1 MVVKLHRAK
10 DRGVALKPILFCVG
24 ALLIN
29 LCANRLVNFL
39 EIPLFVDNI
48 GTLLAAALGGYF
60 PGVVVGYLTNV
71 VNMTADPANVY
82 YAGLSVLIAIAG
94 SFFAKKGFFDK
105 YGKAIL
111 TVPVFA
117 FLGGVLGSLL
127 TYNIYGF
134 GIGEGI
140 SAPFVRQ
147 LLLKG
152 YFSVFE
158 AQMLS
163 DVVIDLI
170 DKFVTVLIVV
180 TILKLIPES
189 TKKSFSLT
197 AWSQRPLTED
207 ESEEAARYEKRRL
220 SLRRKIT
227 IILAVVMVLVATV
240 TTTICFLLYHNFA
253 IKQYK
258 NVSRSTAKLVAS
270 SIDAD
275 KVDEYLK
282 YGEEVEGYSKT
293 YGQLKDILDSTDDIK
308 YIYVYHIDKEGCHVV
323 FDIDTADLKGA
334 EPGSLIPFD
343 DAFMDYVPDLLAG
356 NHIPQIISDETYG
369 WLLTDYEPVIDS
381 LGYCVAYAAADVS
394 MSDIKVNEISFL
406 AKIISIFTG
415 FIVLIMAFCL
425 WISKYHLVLPIN
437 AMTIVAQDFAYKT
450 EQGREGSVERL
461 KHLDIRTGDE
471 IENLY
476 DSLSKTIA
484 ETVSYMEDLR
494 VKSDT
499 ISKMQNGLILVLAD
513 MVENRDK
520 NTGDHVKKTAAYT
533 KLILKEMKKK
543 GIYPDIVDDKYVE
556 NVANSTPLHDVG
568 KIKIS
573 DTILNKPGKLTDEE
587 FEIMKTHTLHGA
599 RIVENAMAI
608 VPDSDYLNEARNI
621 ATYHHEKWDGSG
633 YPKGL
638 KGEEIPLSARVMA
651 VADVF
656 DALVSKRSYKEP
668 FPFEKA
674 VDIIREGSGKHFD
687 PTVVEVFM
695 GALDKVKAIA
705 DEYERILEERNSIE

>member
-1 MVVKLHRAK
+1 MEMKHQAK
-10 DRGVALKPILFCVG
+10 DRGIALKPILFCGV

-29 LCANRLVNFL
+29 LGANRLVNIL
-39 EIPLFVDNI
+39 GIPLFVDNI

-82 YAGLSVLIAIAG
+82 YAGLSVLIAVAG

-105 YGKAIL
+105 FGKALL

-117 FLGGVLGSLL
+117 FIGGVLGSLL

-134 GIGEGI
+134 GIGDGI

-152 YFSVFE
+152 YFNVFE

-163 DVVIDLI
+163 DVVIDII

-180 TILKLIPES
+180 TVLKLIPED
-189 TKKSFSLT
+189 KKNSFKLT
-197 AWSQRPLTED
+197 AWSQRPLTKD
-207 ESEEAARYEKRRL
+207 EKEEAAGYEKRGL
-220 SLRRKIT
+220 SLRRKIS

-240 TTTICFLLYHNFA
+240 TTTICFLLYNDFA

-258 NVSRSTAKLVAS
+258 NVARSTAKLVAS
-270 SIDAD
+270 AIDAD
-275 KVDEYLK
+275 MVDEYLE
-282 YGEEVEGYSKT
+282 YGEEAEGYLKT
-293 YGQLKDILDSTDDIK
+293 EGRLKDILDSTGDIK
-308 YIYVYHIDKEGCHVV
+308 YIYVYRIDKEGCHVV

-334 EPGSLIPFD
+334 EPGSLVPFD
-343 DAFMDYVPDLLAG
+343 DSFMEYVPDLLAG
-356 NHIPQIISDETYG
+356 NHIPQIISDDTYG

-394 MSDIKVNEISFL
+394 MSDIRVNEISFL

-415 FIVLIMAFCL
+415 FIVLILAFCL
-425 WISKYHLVLPIN
+425 WISKYRLVLPLN

-476 DSLSKTIA
+476 DSLSSTIA

-599 RIVENAMAI
+599 KIVENAMAI

-695 GALDKVKAIA
+695 DALDKVKAIA

>member
-1 MVVKLHRAK
+1 MEMKHQAK
-10 DRGVALKPILFCVG
+10 DRGIALKPILFCVV

-29 LCANRLVNFL
+29 LVANRLVNFL

-71 VNMTADPANVY
+71 VNMTSDPANVY

-94 SFFAKKGFFDK
+94 SFFARKGFFDK
-105 YGKAIL
+105 YGKAML

-117 FLGGVLGSLL
+117 IIGGVLGSLL

-152 YFSVFE
+152 YFSIFE

-163 DVVIDLI
+163 DVVIDII

-180 TILKLIPES
+180 TVLKLIPEEK
-189 TKKSFSLT
+189 KKSFKLT
-197 AWSQRPLTED
+197 AWSQRPLTKD
-207 ESEEAARYEKRRL
+207 EKEEAAGYEQRGL

-227 IILAVVMVLVATV
+227 IILAAVMVLVATV
-240 TTTICFLLYHNFA
+240 TTTICFLLYNNFA

-258 NVSRSTAKLVAS
+258 NVARSTAKLVAS

-282 YGEEVEGYSKT
+282 RGEEVEGYLKT
-293 YGQLKDILDSTDDIK
+293 KGQLKDILDSTDDIK
-308 YIYVYHIDKEGCHVV
+308 YIYVYKIDKEGCHVV
-323 FDIDTADLKGA
+323 FDTDTPDLEGA
-334 EPGSLIPFD
+334 APGSLIPFD

-356 NHIPQIISDETYG
+356 NHIPQVISDDTYG

-394 MSDIKVNEISFL
+394 MSDIRINEISFL

-415 FIVLIMAFCL
+415 FIVLILAFCL

-461 KHLDIRTGDE
+461 EGLDIRTGDE

-484 ETVSYMEDLR
+484 ETVSYMEDLHE
-494 VKSDT
+494 KSET
-499 ISKMQNGLILVLAD
+499 IAKMQNGLILVLAD

-533 KLILKEMKKK
+533 
-543 GIYPDIVDDKYVE
+543 
-556 NVANSTPLHDVG
+556 
-568 KIKIS
+568 
-573 DTILNKPGKLTDEE
+573 
-587 FEIMKTHTLHGA
+587 
-599 RIVENAMAI
+599 
-608 VPDSDYLNEARNI
+608 
-621 ATYHHEKWDGSG
+621 
-633 YPKGL
+633 
-638 KGEEIPLSARVMA
+638 
-651 VADVF
+651 
-656 DALVSKRSYKEP
+656 
-668 FPFEKA
+668 
-674 VDIIREGSGKHFD
+674 
-687 PTVVEVFM
+687 
-695 GALDKVKAIA
+695 
-705 DEYERILEERNSIE
+705 